1 MSKRTLLSILLA
13 AALLLVPASAGA
25 ATVANTND
33 AGPGSLR
40 QAIVDAAPGET
51 ITIPAGTYT
60 LTSGELAIAKSLT
73 LSGEGPAAT
82 VIRSGGAFRVFH
94 LTGVA
99 NEVTFTDLAIRDGLA
114 AFATTS
120 EGGGILSEQ
129 ASLTLRRVLVA
140 DNEANPTNPMVLTLG
155 GGLSVVGA
163 AATKVG
169 IFDSTFSGNVA
180 NGSGGPGQAGA
191 LTEGGGIHANGATVT
206 IANSTFTG
214 NLSDGSGGDDPT
226 APPNTQN
233 ASITAGG
240 GVELRSPLPGTSIS
254 NSTFVGNVADSSGGP
269 GSASSI
275 GEGGGLQIRAEG
287 MSSVTLSQITV
298 TGNSIRHSTP
308 SIASGGGAR
317 LRTAGP
323 GTVAILSSTFAGNTV
338 PSGGGINQSGGNIAW
353 EKGAT
358 IANSVIT
365 GGSGTN
371 GANCSQ
377 PLAAASLGFNLESS
391 DECGF
396 AAPGDRVNTDPQ
408 LGPLQDNGGPTA
420 TMLPAPTSPLL
431 DQGSARGLTA
441 DQRGLPR
448 TVDFTSLPNAVV
460 AGADGTDIGAVEL
473 QPTTTVALGRL
484 TRNRKR
490 GTAALTVSLP
500 ALNLGT
506 VTLSGK
512 GLKTQTVALT
522 GPGTELTIPVVTVG
536 KVKKALRKRGKRKVG
551 ITVTY
556 AATPA
561 LIASATR
568 KATLVRKKPKP
579 KPKKS
584 RK

>member
-1 MSKRTLLSILLA
+1 MPKRTLLFIALA

-40 QAIVDAAPGET
+40 QAIIDAAPGET
-51 ITIPAGTYT
+51 ITIPTGTYT
-60 LTSGELAIAKSLT
+60 LTSGELAIAKTLT

-99 NEVTFTDLAIRDGLA
+99 TDVTFTDLAIRDGLA
-114 AFATTS
+114 AFPTIS
-120 EGGGILSEQ
+120 RGGGIFSEN
-129 ASLTLRRVLVA
+129 ASLTLRGVLVA
-140 DNEANPTNPMVLTLG
+140 NNEANPTTPANVALG
-155 GGLSVVGA
+155 GGISVLGA
-163 AATKVG
+163 SATRVG

-180 NGSGGPGQAGA
+180 NGSGGDEQNGG
-191 LTEGGGIHANGATVT
+191 LSEGGGADINGATTT
-206 IANSTFTG
+206 IVNSTFAA
-214 NLSDGSGGDDPT
+214 NLTDSSGGDKPT

-233 ASITAGG
+233 GTIGSGG
-240 GVELRSPLPGTSIS
+240 GINLRSPQPGTIIS
-254 NSTFVGNVADSSGGP
+254 SSTFSGNVVDSSGGP
-269 GSASSI
+269 GSNSSI

-287 MSSVTLSQITV
+287 PYNVTLSQVTV
-298 TGNSIRHSTP
+298 TGNSIRQSTA
-308 SIASGGGAR
+308 SIASGGGAK

-323 GTVAILSSTFAGNTV
+323 GTVSILSSTFVGNTV
-338 PSGGGINQSGGNIAW
+338 PTGGVNQSGGNIAW
-353 EKGAT
+353 EKGST
-358 IANSVIT
+358 IANSVLV
-365 GGSGTN
+365 SASAAA

-377 PLAAASLGFNLESS
+377 PLPGASLGTNLENSN
-391 DECGF
+391 ECGF
-396 AAPGDRVNTDPQ
+396 TAPGDRVNTDPQ
-408 LGPLQDNGGPTA
+408 LGPLQANGGPTA
-420 TMLPAPTSPLL
+420 TMLPAPTSPLV

-448 TVDFTSLPNAVV
+448 TVDFTSLPNPAV

-473 QPTTTVALGRL
+473 QPAATVALGKL

-506 VTLSGK
+506 VTLSGN

-522 GPGTELTIPVVTVG
+522 GPGTELTIPVLTVG
-536 KVKKALRKRGKRKVG
+536 KVKKALRKRGKRKIG

-561 LIASATR
+561 LVASASR

-579 KPKKS
+579 
-584 RK
+584 RKHH